1 MVRNTVFVSYSHQ
14 DKVWKHRIS
23 TQLPVLQQQ
32 GLLKLWCDRDI
43 GAGQEWFAEIDRNLQ
58 SAKLAVL
65 VISADF
71 LASDIVATQEV
82 PRLLRQ
88 HEKAGMRLFPVL
100 ARDCAWQ
107 AVRWL
112 ARLQMRPTDAR
123 PLAEFRKSRMDRE
136 LANIAREVR
145 EYLST
150 GIVER
155 SHARSNTA
163 LQSASRVPTPKRTGR
178 VRAARS

>member
-1 MVRNTVFVSYSHQ
+1 MPRNTVFVSYAHK
-14 DKVWKHRIS
+14 DKAWKHRIS
-23 TQLPVLQQQ
+23 TQLRVLQQQ

-43 GAGQEWFAEIDRNLQ
+43 GAGQGWSTEIDRNLE

-71 LASDIVATQEV
+71 LASDFVVSREV

-100 ARDCAWQ
+100 VRDCDWE

-112 ARLQMRPTDAR
+112 KRLQMRPIDGR
-123 PLAEFRKSRMDRE
+123 SLAEFPKSRMDRE

-145 EYLST
+145 AHLSSV
-150 GIVER
+150 IVER
-155 SHARSNTA
+155 SHARPNKA
-163 LQSASRVPTPKRTGR
+163 LQPTSRIPTPKRPGR
-178 VRAARS
+178 VRAARG